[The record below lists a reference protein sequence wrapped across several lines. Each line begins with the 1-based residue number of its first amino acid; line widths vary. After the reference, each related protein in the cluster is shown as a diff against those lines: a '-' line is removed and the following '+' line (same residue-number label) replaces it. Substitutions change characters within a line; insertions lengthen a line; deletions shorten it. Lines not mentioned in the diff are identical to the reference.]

1 MTDARETGTELIS
14 TPSRISSTR
23 LYWIDSLRIFAIAL
37 VVLGHIAQFLEQ
49 PWGTV
54 IHNHFFDLSVAKV
67 GVVIF
72 LFVSGLGLHLSQ
84 TRRSITPLQFY
95 LQRLWR
101 IYPMYWAALTVGLI
115 LNQLRHEPVFGSWNE
130 AILTVSGFCAFT
142 GRWGC
147 NFPMGWFIG
156 LILSLYCLYPLLAW
170 AMRRHAAGTLCVL
183 FVISVSSRLIVES
196 LFTGYPLEWFPLCRV
211 FEFGLGLYWVERG
224 IPGGAASPRWAAFLS
239 DISFPLYL
247 LHYSFAFVFWH
258 ASYPWHLLVYLAI
271 VILAS
276 IAVSIVEERA
286 KAFLTSRKR
295 APLPS

>member
-1 MTDARETGTELIS
+1 MTADREVPHPFIPTQ
-14 TPSRISSTR
+14 SRPSSTR
-23 LYWIDSLRIFAIAL
+23 LYWIDSLRSIAIAL
-37 VVLGHIAQFLEQ
+37 VVIGHMAQILGQ
-49 PWGTV
+49 PWGAV
-54 IHNHFFDLSVAKV
+54 IHNHFFDLSIAKA

-84 TRRSITPLQFY
+84 TRRPIAPLQFY
-95 LQRLWR
+95 IQRLWR
-101 IYPMYWAALTVGLI
+101 IYPMYWMALAVGLI

-142 GRWGC
+142 GQWGC

-170 AMRRHAAGTLCVL
+170 AMRRHAGGALCVL

-196 LFTGYPLEWFPLCRV
+196 HFTGYPLEWFPLCRV
-211 FEFGLGLYWVERG
+211 FEFGLGLYWAERG
-224 IPGGAASPRWAAFLS
+224 IPGGVSSPRWVAFLS

-247 LHYSFAFVFWH
+247 LQYSFAFVFGH
-258 ASYPWHLLVYLAI
+258 ASYPWHLLIYLAT

-276 IAVSIVEERA
+276 IAVSTVEERA
-286 KAFLTSRKR
+286 KAFLTSQKR
-295 APLPS
+295 VLLPS

>member
-1 MTDARETGTELIS
+1 MNNSRDVTHPLIS
-14 TPSRISSTR
+14 AQSQTSSTR
-23 LYWIDSLRIFAIAL
+23 LYWVDSLRIIAIAL
-37 VVLGHIAQFLEQ
+37 VVIGHIAQFLEQ
-49 PWGTV
+49 PWGAV
-54 IHNHFFDLSVAKV
+54 IHNHFFDLSVAKI

-84 TRRSITPLQFY
+84 TRRSIAPLQFY

-101 IYPMYWAALTVGLI
+101 IYPMYWTALTVGLI
-115 LNQLRHEPVFGSWNE
+115 LNQLRHEPVFESWNE
-130 AILTVSGFCAFT
+130 AILMVSGFCAFA

-147 NFPMGWFIG
+147 NFTMGWFIG

-170 AMRRHAAGTLCVL
+170 AMRRYAAGTLCVL

-224 IPGGAASPRWAAFLS
+224 IPGGASSPRWVAFLS

-276 IAVSIVEERA
+276 IAVSTVEERA
-286 KAFLTSRKR
+286 KAFLTSLKR
-295 APLPS
+295 VPLPS